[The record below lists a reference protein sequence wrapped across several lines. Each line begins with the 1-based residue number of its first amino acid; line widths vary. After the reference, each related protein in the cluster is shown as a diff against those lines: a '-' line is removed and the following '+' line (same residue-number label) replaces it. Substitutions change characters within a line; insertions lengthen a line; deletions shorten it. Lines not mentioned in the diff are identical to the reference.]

1 MRQRRLKFISI
12 GSCFNVNAG
21 NNCAYY
27 YNEKTGFL
35 LLIDCGEDI
44 FRKIVMKFKN
54 LKKVVIVITHFHS
67 DHIGSLPSFIY
78 YCNIAFSDLKP
89 IIVYPN
95 GSINKLLKKMG
106 VANWR
111 YIHKKSVNAIEVVKV
126 KHFDMLDSYG
136 YVIRFGNTKI
146 YYSGDSKNLP
156 LDILERFIEG
166 EIGYIYH
173 DMTRYRND
181 SHMHVDDMAK
191 IIPKNLRKFVFAM
204 HLDDKETKKM
214 AQKYGFAI
222 ARR

>member
-1 MRQRRLKFISI
+1 MTQRRLKFLGT
-12 GSCFNVNAG
+12 GSCFNIKAG

-35 LLIDCGEDI
+35 ILFDCGEDI

-54 LKKVVIVITHFHS
+54 LRKVVIVITHFHS

-89 IIVYPN
+89 IIIYPDN
-95 GSINKLLKKMG
+95 CINKLLKKMG

-111 YIHKKSVNAIEVVKV
+111 YIHKKSVKSIETVKV
-126 KHFDMLDSYG
+126 EHFDMLKSYG
-136 YVIRFGNTKI
+136 YVIKFGKTKI

-166 EIGYIYH
+166 DINYIYH

-181 SHMHVDDMAK
+181 SHMNVDDMAK
-191 IIPKNLRKFVFAM
+191 LIPKNLRKYVYAM
-204 HLDDKETKKM
+204 HLDDNKNKII
-214 AQKYGFAI
+214 AIKYGFKI
-222 ARR
+222 AK